1 MKKWT
6 IGLSF
11 IGLVLGIIYSTQT
24 NEFYGFKS
32 LDDLLYSLLISLP
45 FLMLGFVIGFCVD
58 FFSISDKDK
67 KLAQKN
73 STSDTLKVEKEH
85 ESNKT

>member
-11 IGLVLGIIYSTQT
+11 IGSVLGIIYSTQT

-32 LDDLLYSLLISLP
+32 IDDLLYSLLISLP

-58 FFSISDKDK
+58 FFQFQIKI
-67 KLAQKN
+67 KN
-73 STSDTLKVEKEH
+73 
-85 ESNKT
+85 

>member
-1 MKKWT
+1 MKIWT
-6 IGLSF
+6 VGLSF
-11 IGLVLGIIYSTQT
+11 IGLVLGVIFSTQT
-24 NEFYGFKS
+24 NEFYGFNS
-32 LDDLLYSLLISLP
+32 IDDLLYSLLISLP

-67 KLAQKN
+67 KLAQIN
-73 STSDTLKVEKEH
+73 STSDTLKVEKER

>member
-11 IGLVLGIIYSTQT
+11 IGLVLGVIFSTQT
-24 NEFYGFKS
+24 NEFYGFNS
-32 LDDLLYSLLISLP
+32 IDDLLYSLLISLP
-45 FLMLGFVIGFCVD
+45 FLMLGFVLGFCVD

-67 KLAQKN
+67 KLAQIN
-73 STSDTLKVEKEH
+73 SASDTFKAEKEH
-85 ESNKT
+85 EK

>member
-1 MKKWT
+1 MKIWT

-11 IGLVLGIIYSTQT
+11 IGLVVGIIFSTQT
-24 NEFYGFKS
+24 NEFYGFNS
-32 LDDLLYSLLISLP
+32 IDDLLYSLLISLP

-67 KLAQKN
+67 KLARKN
-73 STSDTLKVEKEH
+73 SSSDTLKAEKEH
-85 ESNKT
+85 EK

>member
-11 IGLVLGIIYSTQT
+11 IGLVLGIIYSMQT
-24 NEFYGFKS
+24 NEFYGFNS
-32 LDDLLYSLLISLP
+32 VDDLLYSLLISLP
-45 FLMLGFVIGFCVD
+45 FLMLGLVIGFCVD

-73 STSDTLKVEKEH
+73 STSDSFKAEEEH

>member
-11 IGLVLGIIYSTQT
+11 IGLVLGVIFSTQT
-24 NEFYGFKS
+24 NEFYGFNS
-32 LDDLLYSLLISLP
+32 IDDLLYSLLISLP
-45 FLMLGFVIGFCVD
+45 FLMLGFVLGFCID

-73 STSDTLKVEKEH
+73 SASDTYKAEKEH
-85 ESNKT
+85 EK

>member
-1 MKKWT
+1 MKIWT

-11 IGLVLGIIYSTQT
+11 IGLVVGIIFSTQT

-32 LDDLLYSLLISLP
+32 HDDLLYSLLISLP

-67 KLAQKN
+67 KFVQKN
-73 STSDTLKVEKEH
+73 STSDTFKDEKEH
-85 ESNKT
+85 EK

>member
-11 IGLVLGIIYSTQT
+11 IGLVLGVIFSTQT
-24 NEFYGFKS
+24 NEFYGFNS
-32 LDDLLYSLLISLP
+32 IDDLLYSLLISLP
-45 FLMLGFVIGFCVD
+45 FLMLGFVLGFCVD

-73 STSDTLKVEKEH
+73 SASDTFKAEKEH
-85 ESNKT
+85 EK

>member
-11 IGLVLGIIYSTQT
+11 IGLVLGVIFSTQT
-24 NEFYGFKS
+24 NEFYGFNS
-32 LDDLLYSLLISLP
+32 FDDLLYSLLISLP
-45 FLMLGFVIGFCVD
+45 FLMLGFVLGFCVD
-58 FFSISDKDK
+58 FFSISNKDK

-73 STSDTLKVEKEH
+73 SASDTFKAEKKH
-85 ESNKT
+85 EK